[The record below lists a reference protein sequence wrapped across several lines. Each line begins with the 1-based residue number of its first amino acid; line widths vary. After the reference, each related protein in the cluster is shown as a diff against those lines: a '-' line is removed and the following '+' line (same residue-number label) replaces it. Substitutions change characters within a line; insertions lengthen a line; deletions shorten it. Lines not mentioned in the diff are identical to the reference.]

1 MNAGTVEERHR
12 RLMEQIDGYLDDELS
27 PAERAQMEAHLAGC
41 RRCRRALHLH
51 GRLAGAVAAMPIQR
65 TSPRFRE
72 RLRQQLAVA
81 EQPGP
86 AHAREG
92 RRPRLPPWLGWA
104 LAAGLAA
111 GVTINAVVPRIEES
125 GQIPMVQAA
134 VANYRQ
140 HLGSELSPPD
150 AQQLATL
157 MRSAPFPVRPLK
169 ALRAQMAGAWRTTI
183 RGEPAIAF
191 AYYYHRHLLVQYVVS
206 RELFFRQAK
215 IRAAVA
221 RSGHYTAT
229 TEHVSVMAFPQRGSG
244 SLLIG
249 TLPLQVLQSLKS

>member
-51 GRLAGAVAAMPIQR
+51 GRLAGAVTAMPIPR

-169 ALRAQMAGAWRTTI
+169 VRRAPMAGAWPTP
-183 RGEPAIAF
+183 G
-191 AYYYHRHLLVQYVVS
+191 
-206 RELFFRQAK
+206 
-215 IRAAVA
+215 
-221 RSGHYTAT
+221 
-229 TEHVSVMAFPQRGSG
+229 
-244 SLLIG
+244 
-249 TLPLQVLQSLKS
+249 